1 MAVTDRYTNYQKR
14 KEAAGIVNPEEERQ
28 IHDES
33 VARQA
38 EENAREQLPLRP
50 TVAVQKPATSV
61 STVNTVQ
68 ERENADK
75 LPVQL
80 PGTEKPWQEMSAQEA
95 YAAHPQLSPAAYL
108 SGVASYRKKKGQEG
122 LSYTEL
128 AKALRG
134 RDPLQSEEDRI
145 NAERRLR
152 AAESINAV
160 GSVLA
165 NLVNVVRTRR
175 GNPSMNLSGAG
186 REGQARIDRIRQYR
200 DNLSR
205 QNYQDYIGAIARDRA
220 EQARIELNQAKQ
232 KQFYDKLDHDAAQK
246 ELERQFKIDYSLLS
260 QGQKEKLESIKDKHR
275 RGQISLSKALELK
288 NRITTESRKEQ
299 FIDVPSRDGRTSKRY
314 SQKENGNN
322 WITTA
327 YKDVLEMTGGDNSPY
342 KVKKESGFYGS
353 GSTTPT
359 NQEMYESISKYAAEN
374 KRKSL
379 LPNGE
384 KRTGKLLPQ

>member
-1 MAVTDRYTNYQKR
+1 M
-14 KEAAGIVNPEEERQ
+14 
-28 IHDES
+28 
-33 VARQA
+33 
-38 EENAREQLPLRP
+38 
-50 TVAVQKPATSV
+50 
-61 STVNTVQ
+61 
-68 ERENADK
+68 
-75 LPVQL
+75 
-80 PGTEKPWQEMSAQEA
+80 
-95 YAAHPQLSPAAYL
+95 
-108 SGVASYRKKKGQEG
+108 
-122 LSYTEL
+122 
-128 AKALRG
+128 
-134 RDPLQSEEDRI
+134 
-145 NAERRLR
+145 
-152 AAESINAV
+152 
-160 GSVLA
+160 
-165 NLVNVVRTRR
+165 
-175 GNPSMNLSGAG
+175 
-186 REGQARIDRIRQYR
+186 
-200 DNLSR
+200 
-205 QNYQDYIGAIARDRA
+205 
-220 EQARIELNQAKQ
+220 NQAKQ

-246 ELERQFKIDYSLLS
+246 ELVRQFKIDYSLLS